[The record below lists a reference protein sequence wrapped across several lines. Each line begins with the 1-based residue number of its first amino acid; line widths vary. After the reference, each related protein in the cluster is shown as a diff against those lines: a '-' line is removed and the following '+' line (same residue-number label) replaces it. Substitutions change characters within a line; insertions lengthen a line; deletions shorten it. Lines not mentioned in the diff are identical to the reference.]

1 MINALIRFSIAQKL
15 IVLLLVAIMAAAGAY
30 SLINLPIDAVPDV
43 TNVQVQVLT
52 NAPSLAPLEIERQIT
67 FPIEVAMSGIPGVE
81 EIRSVSK
88 FGISNVTIVFE
99 ESTDI
104 YFARQLILER
114 MATARENIPPSIGSP
129 EMGPIATGLGE
140 IYQYEVRAEPGSN
153 YTATDL
159 RTIHDWNIRRQLMG
173 VPGVTEVNSHG
184 GYGKQYEVRLSPEK
198 LQSYGLTLSD
208 VHDAVMANN
217 GTVGGGYIQKGAEQ
231 YLLRGV
237 GLVEKMDDIT
247 NIVVKT
253 GKEGVPVFV
262 RDLGEVVEGQSIR
275 QGAVSTNGEGEIVSG
290 MAIML
295 KGENSRVVAERV
307 KAKIEEI
314 KMTLPKGV
322 TIEPFYDRTSLV
334 KRAIWTVEKNLLE
347 GAALVI
353 FVLLLLL
360 GNWRGALLVATI
372 IPLSMLF
379 AAILMRIFNVSGNLM
394 SLGALDF
401 GLIVDGAV
409 VMVEN
414 VVRRRA
420 EAQHEKS
427 REPPERTILEAC
439 LEVARPVVFAVAIIG
454 IVYLPIL
461 SLRGIE
467 GKMFVPMAL
476 TVIFA
481 LLGSLLL
488 SLTYVPAMLA
498 LILKGNVSES
508 ESFLIRWAK
517 QIYRPSLAFV
527 MKFRAQVLAIAVT
540 VVVIS
545 GIIFPYLGGEFIPRL
560 DEGDIL
566 VEAISLPSVSLD
578 QSMVMTTAVEKSL
591 KVYPEVKT
599 IVSKCGAPAVAT
611 DSMSLNQCDVFVM
624 LNPID
629 EWKSGWSKE
638 KLIEEMSKKL
648 EAEVPGAA
656 SFGFMQP
663 IEMRV
668 NELIAGTRGDVAVK
682 LFGDDL
688 QILADKGEE
697 IEKVLAA
704 INGAEETKAEVTTG
718 LPQLQIK
725 PDRAAI
731 ARYGINVE
739 DVNELVEAIFAGKKA
754 GEVFE
759 GEQRFDIVLR
769 LNEDASKSVE
779 SVRGLILTA
788 PNGQRVPLAQVAD
801 IALVEGAAQISRE
814 ATRRRIVVSTN
825 VRQRDIASF
834 VTEAKEKIGK
844 EVTLP
849 PGYYLQWGGAFEN
862 LERATSRLLIV
873 VPIALFLIFVMLFS
887 TFGSAKQALMIY
899 TGIPFA
905 IVGGVVALALRGMPF
920 SISAGVGFI
929 ALFGVAV
936 LNGVVMVSFINHL
949 REEGKSVLDAVKEG
963 SMTRLRPVLMTALV
977 ASLGFIP
984 MALATSAGAE
994 VQRPL
999 ATVVIGGLIT
1009 STLLT
1014 LLILPTLYAW
1024 FEKDVEGEFTEEE
1037 I

>member
-1 MINALIRFSIAQKL
+1 MINALIRFSIGQKL
-15 IVLLLVAIMAAAGAY
+15 VVLLLVLIMAAAGAY

-52 NAPSLAPLEIERQIT
+52 GAPSLAPLEVERQIT
-67 FPIEVAMSGIPGVE
+67 FPVEVAMSGLPNVE

-88 FGISNVTIVFE
+88 FGISNVTIIFE

-114 MATARENIPPSIGSP
+114 MAAAREQIPPGIGSP

-140 IYQYEVRAEPGSN
+140 IYQYEV
-153 YTATDL
+153 
-159 RTIHDWNIRRQLMG
+159 
-173 VPGVTEVNSHG
+173 NSHG
-184 GYGKQYEVRLSPEK
+184 GFGKQYEVRIAPEK
-198 LQSYGLTLSD
+198 LQSYGLNLRD
-208 VHDAVMANN
+208 VYEAVTRNN
-217 GTVGGGYIQKGAEQ
+217 GTVGGGYIEKGAEQ

-237 GLVEKMDDIT
+237 GLVEKMDDIA
-247 NIVVKT
+247 NIIVKT
-253 GKEGVPVFV
+253 GAEGVPIYVK
-262 RDLGEVVEGQSIR
+262 DLGEIVEGKGIR
-275 QGAVSTNGEGEIVSG
+275 QGAATAGGEGEIVTG

-295 KGENSRVVAERV
+295 KGENSRTVAGRVAER
-307 KAKIEEI
+307 IDEI
-314 KMTLPKGV
+314 RKTLPTGV
-322 TIEPFYDRTSLV
+322 SIEPFYDRTALV
-334 KRAIWTVEKNLLE
+334 KRAIATVETNLVE

-353 FVLLLLL
+353 LVLLLLL

-379 AAILMRIFNVSGNLM
+379 AAILMRLFDVSGNLM

-420 EAQHEKS
+420 EAQHAHS
-427 REPPERTILEAC
+427 HEPPERTILEAC
-439 LEVARPVVFAVAIIG
+439 LEVARPVVFAVAIIA

-498 LILKGNVSES
+498 LVLRGKVSES

-527 MKFRAQVLAIAVT
+527 KRFRSQVLAIAVAL
-540 VVVIS
+540 VLIS
-545 GIIFPYLGGEFIPRL
+545 GAIFPYLGGEFIPRL

-566 VEAISLPSVSLD
+566 IETIMLPSVTLN
-578 QSMVMTTAVEKSL
+578 QSTKTTTEVEKSL
-591 KVYPEVKT
+591 KVFPEVKQ
-599 IVSKCGAPAVAT
+599 IVSKCGAPAVAN

-624 LNPID
+624 LKPIED
-629 EWKSGWSKE
+629 WGTGRTKE
-638 KLIEEMSKKL
+638 QLIEAMSEKV
-648 EAEVPGAA
+648 EREVPGAA

-688 QILADKGEE
+688 DILACKGAE
-697 IEKVLAA
+697 IEKVLGS
-704 INGAEETKAEVTTG
+704 IQGAEETRAEVTTG
-718 LPQLQIK
+718 LPQLQVK

-731 ARYGINVE
+731 ARYGLNVE
-739 DVNELVEAIFAGKKA
+739 DVNNLVESIFAGKKA

-759 GEQRFDIVLR
+759 GEKRFDIVLR
-769 LNEDASKSVE
+769 LNESASQSIE
-779 SVRGLILTA
+779 SVKNLVLTA
-788 PNGQRVPLAQVAD
+788 PNGARVPLTQVAD
-801 IALVEGAAQISRE
+801 VSLVEGAAQISRDD
-814 ATRRRIVVSTN
+814 TRRRIVVSTN
-825 VRQRDIASF
+825 VRDRDIASF
-834 VTEAKEKIGK
+834 VDEAQQKLEN
-844 EVTLP
+844 EVQLP
-849 PGYYLQWGGAFEN
+849 PGYYLTWGGGFEN
-862 LERATSRLLIV
+862 LERATGRLLIV

-887 TFGSAKQALMIY
+887 TFGSAKQALIIY

-905 IVGGVVALALRGMPF
+905 IVGGVVALAVRGMPF

-949 REEGKSVLDAVKEG
+949 REEGKSVQEAVSEG
-963 SMTRLRPVLMTALV
+963 AMTRLRPVLMTALV
-977 ASLGFIP
+977 ASLGFVP

-1024 FEKDVEGEFTEEE
+1024 FEKDAEGEFTE

>member
-1 MINALIRFSIAQKL
+1 
-15 IVLLLVAIMAAAGAY
+15 
-30 SLINLPIDAVPDV
+30 
-43 TNVQVQVLT
+43 
-52 NAPSLAPLEIERQIT
+52 
-67 FPIEVAMSGIPGVE
+67 
-81 EIRSVSK
+81 
-88 FGISNVTIVFE
+88 
-99 ESTDI
+99 
-104 YFARQLILER
+104 
-114 MATARENIPPSIGSP
+114 
-129 EMGPIATGLGE
+129 
-140 IYQYEVRAEPGSN
+140 
-153 YTATDL
+153 
-159 RTIHDWNIRRQLMG
+159 
-173 VPGVTEVNSHG
+173 
-184 GYGKQYEVRLSPEK
+184 
-198 LQSYGLTLSD
+198 
-208 VHDAVMANN
+208 
-217 GTVGGGYIQKGAEQ
+217 
-231 YLLRGV
+231 
-237 GLVEKMDDIT
+237 
-247 NIVVKT
+247 
-253 GKEGVPVFV
+253 
-262 RDLGEVVEGQSIR
+262 
-275 QGAVSTNGEGEIVSG
+275 
-290 MAIML
+290 
-295 KGENSRVVAERV
+295 
-307 KAKIEEI
+307 
-314 KMTLPKGV
+314 
-322 TIEPFYDRTSLV
+322 
-334 KRAIWTVEKNLLE
+334 
-347 GAALVI
+347 
-353 FVLLLLL
+353 
-360 GNWRGALLVATI
+360 
-372 IPLSMLF
+372 
-379 AAILMRIFNVSGNLM
+379 
-394 SLGALDF
+394 
-401 GLIVDGAV
+401 
-409 VMVEN
+409 
-414 VVRRRA
+414 
-420 EAQHEKS
+420 
-427 REPPERTILEAC
+427 
-439 LEVARPVVFAVAIIG
+439 
-454 IVYLPIL
+454 
-461 SLRGIE
+461 
-467 GKMFVPMAL
+467 
-476 TVIFA
+476 
-481 LLGSLLL
+481 
-488 SLTYVPAMLA
+488 
-498 LILKGNVSES
+498 
-508 ESFLIRWAK
+508 
-517 QIYRPSLAFV
+517 
-527 MKFRAQVLAIAVT
+527 
-540 VVVIS
+540 
-545 GIIFPYLGGEFIPRL
+545 
-560 DEGDIL
+560 
-566 VEAISLPSVSLD
+566 
-578 QSMVMTTAVEKSL
+578 
-591 KVYPEVKT
+591 
-599 IVSKCGAPAVAT
+599 
-611 DSMSLNQCDVFVM
+611 LNQCDVFVM
-624 LNPID
+624 LNPIE

-668 NELIAGTRGDVAVK
+668 NELIAGTRGDVAIK

-688 QILADKGEE
+688 QVLADKGEE
-697 IEKVLAA
+697 IEKVLAT
-704 INGAEETKAEVTTG
+704 IQGAEETKVEVTTG

-779 SVRGLILTA
+779 SVRALILTA

-949 REEGKSVLDAVKEG
+949 REEGKSVLDAVNDG
-963 SMTRLRPVLMTALV
+963 AMTRLRPVLMTALV

-1024 FEKDVEGEFTEEE
+1024 FEKDVEGEFTEG
-1037 I
+1037 

>member
-1 MINALIRFSIAQKL
+1 MINAIIRFSITQKL
-15 IVLLLVAIMAAAGAY
+15 VVMLLVAIMAAAGAY

-52 NAPSLAPLEIERQIT
+52 SAPSLAPLEIERQIT
-67 FPIEVAMSGIPGVE
+67 FPIEVSMSGIPNVE

-99 ESTDI
+99 ETTDI
-104 YFARQLILER
+104 YFARQLVLER
-114 MATARENIPPSIGSP
+114 LSQAREQIPSNIGSP

-140 IYQYEVRAEPGSN
+140 IYQYEVKAEKGSN

-184 GYGKQYEVRLSPEK
+184 GFGKQYEVRLIPEK
-198 LQSYGLTLSD
+198 LLAYDLRLRD
-208 VHDAVMANN
+208 VYEAVTRNN
-217 GTVGGGYIQKGAEQ
+217 GTVGGGYIEKGAEQ

-237 GLVEKMDDIT
+237 GLVEKADDIA

-253 GKEGVPVFV
+253 GAEGVPVYV
-262 RDLGEVVEGQSIR
+262 KDLGEIVEGKGIR
-275 QGAVSTNGEGEIVSG
+275 QGAVTADGEGEIVSG

-295 KGENSRVVAERV
+295 KGENSRTVATRVAER
-307 KAKIEEI
+307 IDEI
-314 KMTLPKGV
+314 RKSLPTGV
-322 TIEPFYDRTSLV
+322 TIEPFYDRTALV
-334 KRAIWTVEKNLLE
+334 KRAIATVETNLLE

-379 AAILMRIFNVSGNLM
+379 AAILMRIFDVSGNLM

-420 EAQHEKS
+420 EAQHENS
-427 REPPERTILEAC
+427 REPPERTILESC
-439 LEVARPVVFAVAIIG
+439 IEVARPVVFAVAIIG

-481 LLGSLLL
+481 LLGSLIL

-498 LILKGNVSES
+498 LIMRGKVSEK
-508 ESFLIRWAK
+508 ESPLIRWSK
-517 QIYRPSLAFV
+517 LIYKPSLAFT
-527 MKFRAQVLAIAVT
+527 MKFRSQVLAVAVML
-540 VVVIS
+540 VAMS
-545 GIIFPYLGGEFIPRL
+545 GAVFTYLGGEFIPRL

-566 VEAISLPSVSLD
+566 IEAVMLPSVSLD
-578 QSMVMTTAVEKSL
+578 QSTKTTTEIEKSL
-591 KVYPEVKT
+591 KSFPEVKI
-599 IVSKCGAPAVAT
+599 IVSKCGAPAVAN

-624 LNPID
+624 LHPI
-629 EWKSGWSKE
+629 ESWKSGVTKE
-638 KLIEEMSKKL
+638 ELIEKMSKKL
-648 EAEVPGAA
+648 EAEVPAAA

-688 QILADKGEE
+688 DILAKKGEE
-697 IEKVLAA
+697 IEKALAS
-704 INGAEETKAEVTTG
+704 IQGAEETKAEVTTG
-718 LPQLQIK
+718 LPQLQVK

-731 ARYGINVE
+731 ARYGLNVE
-739 DVNELVEAIFAGKKA
+739 DVNDLVESIFAGKKA

-769 LNEDASKSVE
+769 LNESASQNVE
-779 SVRGLILTA
+779 SVRNLVLTA
-788 PNGQRVPLAQVAD
+788 PNGARVPLSQVAEISLID
-801 IALVEGAAQISRE
+801 SAAQISRDD
-814 ATRRRIVVSTN
+814 TRRRIVVSTN
-825 VRQRDIASF
+825 VRGRDVATF
-834 VTEAKEKIGK
+834 VDEAKKKIEKD
-844 EVTLP
+844 VQFP
-849 PGYYLQWGGAFEN
+849 PGYYLKWGGAFEN
-862 LERATSRLLIV
+862 LERATGTLLIV

-905 IVGGVVALALRGMPF
+905 IVGGVIALAVRGMPF

-949 REEGKSVLDAVKEG
+949 REEGKSVIKAVNEG
-963 SMTRLRPVLMTALV
+963 AMTRLRPVLMTALV

-1024 FEKDVEGEFTEEE
+1024 FEKDAEGEFTGE
-1037 I
+1037 

>member
-1 MINALIRFSIAQKL
+1 MINALIRFSIGQKL
-15 IVLLLVAIMAAAGAY
+15 VVLLLVLIMAAAGAY

-52 NAPSLAPLEIERQIT
+52 GAPSLAPLEVERQIT
-67 FPIEVAMSGIPGVE
+67 FPVEVAMSGLPNVE

-88 FGISNVTIVFE
+88 FGISNVTIIFE

-114 MATARENIPPSIGSP
+114 MAAAREQIPPGIGSP

-140 IYQYEVRAEPGSN
+140 IYQYEVKAEKGSN
-153 YTATDL
+153 YSATDL
-159 RTIHDWNIRRQLMG
+159 RTIHDWSIRRQLMG

-184 GYGKQYEVRLSPEK
+184 GFGKQYEVRIAPEK
-198 LQSYGLTLSD
+198 LQSYGLNLRD
-208 VHDAVMANN
+208 VYEAVTRNN
-217 GTVGGGYIQKGAEQ
+217 GTVGGGYIEKGAEQ

-237 GLVEKMDDIT
+237 GLVEKMDDIA
-247 NIVVKT
+247 NIIVKT
-253 GKEGVPVFV
+253 GAEGVPIYVK
-262 RDLGEVVEGQSIR
+262 DLGESVVGKGIR
-275 QGAVSTNGEGEIVSG
+275 QGAATAAGEGEIVTG

-295 KGENSRVVAERV
+295 KGENSRTVAQRV
-307 KAKIEEI
+307 AARIDEI
-314 KMTLPKGV
+314 RKTLPAGIS
-322 TIEPFYDRTSLV
+322 IEPFYDRTALV
-334 KRAIWTVEKNLLE
+334 KRAIATVEKNLLE

-353 FVLLLLL
+353 IVLLILL

-379 AAILMRIFNVSGNLM
+379 AAILMRAFNVSGNLM

-420 EAQHEKS
+420 EAQHEHS
-427 REPPERTILEAC
+427 HEPPERTILEAC
-439 LEVARPVVFAVAIIG
+439 LEVARPVVFAVAIIA

-498 LILKGNVSES
+498 LILRGKVSEK

-517 QIYRPSLAFV
+517 QLYKPALAFV
-527 MKFRAQVLAIAVT
+527 MKFRAQVLAVAVAL
-540 VVVIS
+540 VLIS
-545 GIIFPYLGGEFIPRL
+545 GVIFPFLGGEFIPRL

-566 VEAISLPSVSLD
+566 IETVLLPSVSLN
-578 QSMVMTTAVEKSL
+578 QSTKTTTEVEKSL
-591 KVYPEVKT
+591 KAFPEVKQ
-599 IVSKCGAPAVAT
+599 IVSKCGAPAVAN

-624 LNPID
+624 LKMPD
-629 EWKSGWSKE
+629 EWGTGRTKE
-638 KLIEEMSKKL
+638 ELIDAMSKKV
-648 EAEVPGAA
+648 EAEVPSAA

-688 QILADKGEE
+688 DVLATKGAE
-697 IEKVLAA
+697 IERVLAQ
-704 INGAEETKAEVTTG
+704 IQGAVETRAEQTTG
-718 LPQLQIK
+718 LPQLQVK

-731 ARYGINVE
+731 ARYGLNVE
-739 DVNELVEAIFAGKKA
+739 DVNDLVESIFAGKKA

-769 LNEDASKSVE
+769 LNESASQSIE
-779 SVRGLILTA
+779 SVKNLILTA
-788 PNGQRVPLAQVAD
+788 PNGARVPLTQVAD
-801 IALVEGAAQISRE
+801 VSLVEGAAQISRDD
-814 ATRRRIVVSTN
+814 TRRRIVVSTN
-825 VRQRDIASF
+825 VRDRDVASF
-834 VTEAKEKIGK
+834 VAEAKQSLEK
-844 EVTLP
+844 EVQLP
-849 PGYYLQWGGAFEN
+849 PGYYLTWGGGFEN
-862 LERATSRLLIV
+862 LERATQRLMIV

-887 TFGSAKQALMIY
+887 TFGSAKQALIIY

-905 IVGGVVALALRGMPF
+905 IVGGVIALALRGMPF

-949 REEGKSVLDAVKEG
+949 REEGKSVVDAVNEG
-963 SMTRLRPVLMTALV
+963 AMTRLRPVLMTALV

-984 MALATSAGAE
+984 MAIATSAGAE

-1014 LLILPTLYAW
+1014 LLILPTLYGW
-1024 FEKDVEGEFTEEE
+1024 FEKDREGEFTEE
-1037 I
+1037 

>member
-1 MINALIRFSIAQKL
+1 MINAIIRFSIAQKL
-15 IVLLLVAIMAAAGAY
+15 VVLLLVAIMSAAGVY
-30 SLINLPIDAVPDV
+30 SLLNLPIDAVPDV
-43 TNVQVQVLT
+43 TNVQVQILT
-52 NAPSLAPLEIERQIT
+52 GAPSLAPLEIERQIT
-67 FPIEVAMSGIPGVE
+67 FPIEVAMSGLPNVE

-88 FGISNVTIVFE
+88 FGISNITIVFE
-99 ESTDI
+99 DSTDI
-104 YFARQLILER
+104 YFARQLIQER
-114 MATARENIPPSIGSP
+114 LSQARENIPPGIGSP

-140 IYQYEVRAEPGSN
+140 IYQYEVKADKGSN
-153 YTATDL
+153 YSATDL

-184 GYGKQYEVRLSPEK
+184 GFGKQYEIRLVPEK
-198 LQSYGLTLSD
+198 LQSYSISLRD
-208 VHDAVMANN
+208 VYEAVTRNN
-217 GTVGGGYIQKGAEQ
+217 ATVGGGYIEKGSEQ

-237 GLVEKMDDIT
+237 GLVEKMDDLA
-247 NIVVKT
+247 NIIVKT
-253 GKEGVPVFV
+253 GAEGVPIYVK
-262 RDLGEVVEGQSIR
+262 DLGEIVEGKGIR
-275 QGAVSTNGEGEIVSG
+275 QGAATAGGEGEIVTG

-295 KGENSRVVAERV
+295 KGENSRTVAGRVAER
-307 KAKIEEI
+307 IDEI
-314 KMTLPKGV
+314 KKTLPTGV

-334 KRAIWTVEKNLLE
+334 KRAIATVETNLLE

-379 AAILMRIFNVSGNLM
+379 AAILMRIFDVSGNLM

-414 VVRRRA
+414 AVRRRA
-420 EAQHEKS
+420 EAQHNNS
-427 REPPERTILEAC
+427 RELPERTILEAC

-481 LLGSLLL
+481 LLGSLIL

-498 LILKGNVSES
+498 LILRGKVSEK
-508 ESFLIRWAK
+508 ESPIIRWSK
-517 QIYRPSLAFV
+517 MIYVPSLAFV
-527 MKFRAQVLAIAVT
+527 MKFRSQVLALAVAL
-540 VVVIS
+540 VAIS
-545 GIIFPYLGGEFIPRL
+545 GAIFPYLGGEFIPRL

-566 VEAISLPSVSLD
+566 IEAILLPSVSLA
-578 QSMVMTTAVEKSL
+578 QSTATTTEIERSL
-591 KVYPEVKT
+591 LTFPEVKQ
-599 IVSKCGAPAVAT
+599 IVCKCGAPAVAN
-611 DSMSLNQCDVFVM
+611 DSMSLNQCDVFAM
-624 LNPID
+624 LKQPH
-629 EWKSGWSKE
+629 EWGTGRTKGE
-638 KLIEEMSKKL
+638 LIEAMSKKV
-648 EAEVPGAA
+648 EADVPSAA

-688 QILADKGEE
+688 DLLATKGAE
-697 IEKVLAA
+697 IEQVLSK
-704 INGAEETKAEVTTG
+704 IQGAVETRAEVTTG
-718 LPQLQIK
+718 LPQLQVK

-731 ARYGINVE
+731 ARYGLNVE
-739 DVNELVEAIFAGKKA
+739 DVNDLVESIFAGKKA

-759 GEQRFDIVLR
+759 GEKRFDIVIR
-769 LNEDASKSVE
+769 LNESASQSIE
-779 SVRGLILTA
+779 SVKALILTA
-788 PNGQRVPLAQVAD
+788 PNGARVPLTQVAD
-801 IALVEGAAQISRE
+801 VSLVEGAAQISRDD
-814 ATRRRIVVSTN
+814 TRRRIVVSTN
-825 VRQRDIASF
+825 VRERDVASF
-834 VTEAKEKIGK
+834 VAEARQKLEK
-844 EVTLP
+844 EVQLP
-849 PGYYLQWGGAFEN
+849 PGYYLTWGGGFEN

-887 TFGSAKQALMIY
+887 TFGSAKQALIIY

-905 IVGGVVALALRGMPF
+905 IVGGVVALAIRGMPF

-949 REEGKSVLDAVKEG
+949 REEGKSVIDAVKEG

-1024 FEKDVEGEFTEEE
+1024 IEKDPEGEFTEE
-1037 I
+1037 

>member
-15 IVLLLVAIMAAAGAY
+15 VVLLLVAIMSAAGVY
-30 SLINLPIDAVPDV
+30 SLLNLPIDAVPDV
-43 TNVQVQVLT
+43 TNVQVQILT
-52 NAPSLAPLEIERQIT
+52 GAPSLAPLEIERQIT
-67 FPIEVAMSGIPGVE
+67 FPIEVAMSGLPSVE

-88 FGISNVTIVFE
+88 FGISNITIVFE

-104 YFARQLILER
+104 YFARQLVQER
-114 MATARENIPPSIGSP
+114 LSQARENIPPGIGSP
-129 EMGPIATGLGE
+129 EMGPISTGLGE
-140 IYQYEVRAEPGSN
+140 IYQYEVKAEKGSN
-153 YTATDL
+153 YSATDL

-184 GYGKQYEVRLSPEK
+184 GFGKQYEVRLVPEK
-198 LQSYGLTLSD
+198 LQSFGISLRD
-208 VHDAVMANN
+208 VYEAVTRNN
-217 GTVGGGYIQKGAEQ
+217 STVGGGYIEKGSEQ

-237 GLVEKMDDIT
+237 GLVEKMDDIAD
-247 NIVVKT
+247 IVVKT
-253 GKEGVPVFV
+253 GDQGVPIFV
-262 RDLGEVVEGQSIR
+262 KDLGEIVEGKGIR
-275 QGAVSTNGEGEIVSG
+275 QGAATAGGEGEIVTG

-295 KGENSRVVAERV
+295 KGENSRTVAGRVAER
-307 KAKIEEI
+307 IDEI
-314 KMTLPKGV
+314 KKTLPAGV
-322 TIEPFYDRTSLV
+322 TIEAFYDRTALV
-334 KRAIWTVEKNLLE
+334 KRAIATVETNLLE

-379 AAILMRIFNVSGNLM
+379 AAILMRIFDVSGNLM

-414 VVRRRA
+414 AVRRRA
-420 EAQHEKS
+420 EAQHNNS

-439 LEVARPVVFAVAIIG
+439 MEVARPVVFAVAIIG

-481 LLGSLLL
+481 LLGSLIL

-498 LILKGNVSES
+498 LILRGKVSEK
-508 ESFLIRWAK
+508 ESPLIRWSK
-517 QIYRPSLAFV
+517 MIYAPSLAFV
-527 MKFRAQVLAIAVT
+527 MKFRSQVLALAVAL
-540 VVVIS
+540 VAIS
-545 GIIFPYLGGEFIPRL
+545 GAIFPYLGGEFIPRL

-566 VEAISLPSVSLD
+566 IETVLLPSVSLS
-578 QSMVMTTAVEKSL
+578 QSTATTTEVEKSL
-591 KVYPEVKT
+591 LTFPEIKQ
-599 IVSKCGAPAVAT
+599 IVSKCGAPAVAN

-624 LNPID
+624 LKQPH
-629 EWKSGWSKE
+629 EWGTGRTKE
-638 KLIEEMSKKL
+638 ELIEAMSKKV
-648 EAEVPGAA
+648 EADVPSVA

-688 QILADKGEE
+688 DLLASKGAE
-697 IEKVLAA
+697 IEKVLSK
-704 INGAEETKAEVTTG
+704 IPGAVETRAEVTTG
-718 LPQLQIK
+718 LPQLQVK

-731 ARYGINVE
+731 ARYGLNVE
-739 DVNELVEAIFAGKKA
+739 DVNDLVESIFAGKKA

-759 GEQRFDIVLR
+759 GEKRFDIVIR
-769 LNEDASKSVE
+769 LDESASRSIE
-779 SVRGLILTA
+779 SVKALVLTA
-788 PNGQRVPLAQVAD
+788 PNGARVPLTQVAD
-801 IALVEGAAQISRE
+801 VSLVEGAAQISRDD
-814 ATRRRIVVSTN
+814 TRRRIVVSTN
-825 VRQRDIASF
+825 VRERDVASF
-834 VTEAKEKIGK
+834 VAEARQKLEQ
-844 EVTLP
+844 EVQLP
-849 PGYYLQWGGAFEN
+849 PGYYVTWGGGFEN

-887 TFGSAKQALMIY
+887 TFGSAKQALIIY

-905 IVGGVVALALRGMPF
+905 IVGGVIALALRGMPF

-1024 FEKDVEGEFTEEE
+1024 IEKDPEGEFTEE
-1037 I
+1037 

>member
-1 MINALIRFSIAQKL
+1 MINGLIRFSVANRL
-15 IVLLLVAIMAAAGAY
+15 IVLLLVVIMAGVGLY

-52 NAPSLAPLEIERQIT
+52 SAPSLAPLEVERQIT
-67 FPIEVAMSGIPGVE
+67 FPVEVAMSGIPNVE

-99 ESTDI
+99 ETTDI

-114 MATARENIPPSIGSP
+114 LAAAREQIPSNIGSP
-129 EMGPIATGLGE
+129 ELGPIATGLGE
-140 IYQYEVRAEPGSN
+140 IYQYEVKAEKGSN
-153 YTATDL
+153 YSATDL

-173 VPGVTEVNSHG
+173 VPGITEVNSHG

-198 LQSYGLTLSD
+198 LQSYGLTLRD
-208 VHDAVMANN
+208 VYEAVTRNN
-217 GTVGGGYIQKGAEQ
+217 GTVGGGYIEKGAEQ

-237 GLVEKMDDIT
+237 GLVEKTDDIA

-253 GKEGVPVFV
+253 GAEGVPVFV
-262 RDLGEVVEGQSIR
+262 KDLGEIVEGKAIR
-275 QGAVSTNGEGEIVSG
+275 QGAVSANGEGEIVSG

-295 KGENSRVVAERV
+295 KGENSRTVVERV
-307 KAKIEEI
+307 KARVDEI
-314 KMTLPKGV
+314 RKTLPPGV
-322 TIEPFYDRTSLV
+322 LIEPFYDRTELV
-334 KRAIWTVEKNLLE
+334 KRAIATVEKNLVE
-347 GAALVI
+347 GAILVI
-353 FVLLLLL
+353 VVLIILL

-414 VVRRRA
+414 VIRRRA
-420 EAQHEKS
+420 EAQEHHS
-427 REPPERTILEAC
+427 PEPPERTILEAC
-439 LEVARPVVFAVAIIG
+439 QEVARPVVFAVAIIA

-461 SLRGIE
+461 SLREIE

-481 LLGSLLL
+481 LLGSLIL

-498 LILKGNVSES
+498 LILRGNVSEK

-517 QIYRPSLAFV
+517 QIYKPALGFV
-527 MKFRAQVLAIAVT
+527 MKFRAQVLAVAVAL
-540 VVVIS
+540 VLIS
-545 GIIFPYLGGEFIPRL
+545 GAIFPYLGGEFIPRL

-566 VEAISLPSVSLD
+566 IETILLPSVSLN
-578 QSMVMTTAVEKSL
+578 QSMTVTTEVEKSL
-591 KVYPEVKT
+591 KVFPEVKT

-629 EWKSGWSKE
+629 EWKSGLTKEQLIEKMSE
-638 KLIEEMSKKL
+638 KLER
-648 EAEVPGAA
+648 EVPGAA

-688 QILADKGEE
+688 DVLAEKGEE
-697 IEKVLAA
+697 INRVLGS
-704 INGAEETKAEVTTG
+704 IQGASENKAEVTTG

-731 ARYGINVE
+731 ARYGLNVE
-739 DVNELVEAIFAGKKA
+739 DVNDLVESIFAGKKA

-769 LNEDASKSVE
+769 LNETASQTVE
-779 SVRGLILTA
+779 SVKNLLLTA

-801 IALVEGAAQISRE
+801 ISLVEGAAQISRE
-814 ATRRRIVVSTN
+814 DTRRRIVVSTN
-825 VRQRDIASF
+825 VRDRDIASF
-834 VTEAKEKIGK
+834 VEEAKQKIEKQ
-844 EVTLP
+844 VQLP
-849 PGYYLQWGGAFEN
+849 PGYYLKWGGTFEN
-862 LERATSRLLIV
+862 LERATGTLLIV

-887 TFGSAKQALMIY
+887 TFNSAKQALMIY

-905 IVGGVVALALRGMPF
+905 IVGGIIALALRGMPF

-949 REEGKSVLDAVKEG
+949 REEGKSVIDAVNEG
-963 SMTRLRPVLMTALV
+963 AMTRLRPVLMTALV

-984 MALATSAGAE
+984 MAIATSAGAE

-1024 FEKDVEGEFTEEE
+1024 FERDPEGAFTKE
-1037 I
+1037 